1 MCRGC
6 LWQRKPCD
14 TYPVP
19 RPKNY
24 GCPDD
29 PSWAAFARDAGWE
42 PVFLGDIL
50 KDGALGGV
58 NPNYYGM
65 IESIAC
71 SRASVFAGTYWS
83 TFTGYIHRLRGY
95 HGLGEVRR
103 RARARAL
110 SSPPLSPALARAA
123 PRDARARARA
133 GELLPHPRQT
143 RRAPEAQA
151 QRPGVGARVARGL
164 ERRRGGRD
172 HLEAQGGAVG
182 RFYTRS

>member
-29 PSWAAFARDAGWE
+29 PSWVAFARDAGWE

-95 HGLGEVRR
+95 HGLGEHTYYHTTGKVD
-103 RARARAL
+103 
-110 SSPPLSPALARAA
+110 LARS
-123 PRDARARARA
+123 PKSIGTGYSREWRIGWTDDH
-133 GELLPHPRQT
+133 G
-143 RRAPEAQA
+143 
-151 QRPGVGARVARGL
+151 GL
-164 ERRRGGRD
+164 I
-172 HLEAQGGAVG
+172 
-182 RFYTRS
+182 

>member
-29 PSWAAFARDAGWE
+29 PSWVAFARDAGWE

-110 SSPPLSPALARAA
+110 LSASLSRSRARRAA
-123 PRDARARARA
+123 
-133 GELLPHPRQT
+133 
-143 RRAPEAQA
+143 
-151 QRPGVGARVARGL
+151 
-164 ERRRGGRD
+164 
-172 HLEAQGGAVG
+172 
-182 RFYTRS
+182 